1 MSFADTGLSEDVLK
15 AVADSGY
22 DTPTPIQEKAIPT
35 VLMGR
40 DILGCAQ
47 TGTGKTASFTLPMI
61 DILAHGRAKMRM
73 PRSLILE
80 PTRELATQVAENFD
94 KYGKYSK
101 LNKAL
106 LIGGTDMKAQI
117 KILDSGADVL
127 IATPGRLLDMFER
140 GHLIMR
146 DVKILVIDEAD
157 RMLDM
162 GFIPDIE
169 KIVAMLP
176 PLRQTLFFSATMAPE
191 IKRLAD
197 KFLQNPKEISVSAPA
212 STAAT
217 VTQGLAIVRPGGEH
231 RGLDGKKKLKRDVL
245 REMIDHEAVSDA
257 IVFCNRKMDV
267 ASVYKSL
274 SKRGYKVGQLHG
286 DMSQPARTEM
296 LAGFKNKDFNILVC
310 SDVAA
315 RGLDIPNLSHVFNF
329 DIPINAEDY
338 VHRIGR
344 TGRAGKEG
352 HAYSIALPEDGKY
365 VSAIEKLIGKEIP
378 RLEMDGF
385 AKAELSEGDD
395 RGGRGGRG
403 GRSGG
408 RGGERGGR
416 SRDRGSR
423 DRKPAP
429 VQTTPVQTTPVQT
442 APESTPAVADEQPAE
457 AKTSSAP
464 APQPEATSK
473 RKERGARDGGR
484 GRGRDGQNR
493 ARQDRGRERTAVREI
508 HNEICDG
515 HMPAFL
521 MRAPDAPASKGEKPT
536 SKDEKKAAPK
546 KAAPKKRAPRK
557 KAAPK
562 ADTPAQTETSNSSE
576 D

>member
-1 MSFADTGLSEDVLK
+1 MSFADTGLSEDVLR

-22 DTPTPIQEKAIPT
+22 DTPTPIQVKAIPT

-94 KYGKYSK
+94 KYGKYHK

-106 LIGGTDMKAQI
+106 LIGGTDMKAQT
-117 KILDSGADVL
+117 KILDGGADVL

-169 KIVAMLP
+169 RIVSMLP
-176 PLRQTLFFSATMAPE
+176 PLRQTLFFSATMAPA

-197 KFLQNPKEISVSAPA
+197 KFLMNPKEISVSAPA
-212 STAAT
+212 STAET
-217 VTQGLAIVRPGGEH
+217 VTLGLVIVRPTSLH
-231 RGLDGKKKLKRDVL
+231 RGQDGKKKLKREVL
-245 REMIDHEAVSDA
+245 RDLISHEDVKDA
-257 IVFCNRKMDV
+257 IIFCNRKVDV
-267 ASVYKSL
+267 ATVYKSL
-274 SKRGYKVGQLHG
+274 SKRGYQVGQLHG
-286 DMSQPARTEM
+286 DMSQPSRTET
-296 LAGFKNKDFNILVC
+296 LARFKNKDFNLLVC

-365 VSAIEKLIGKEIP
+365 ISAIEKLIGKEIP
-378 RLEMDGF
+378 RLKMTNFETAQLGD
-385 AKAELSEGDD
+385 GDD
-395 RGGRGGRG
+395 RGQ
-403 GRSGG
+403 
-408 RGGERGGR
+408 ERTRTR
-416 SRDRGSR
+416 SREENRGENRGR
-423 DRKPAP
+423 DRSRNRDRTPRPAQNHP
-429 VQTTPVQTTPVQT
+429 PATAPAAAQEPAIQTPVQSPSAAADTPPTEVTT
-442 APESTPAVADEQPAE
+442 AS
-457 AKTSSAP
+457 P
-464 APQPEATSK
+464 APQPRA
-473 RKERGARDGGR
+473 ERRPRSERNAPRNDRSERSERASGR
-484 GRGRDGQNR
+484 GRNRGSHDTSRD
-493 ARQDRGRERTAVREI
+493 I

-521 MRAPDAPASKGEKPT
+521 TSPAAIPIDKAPPGKAG
-536 SKDEKKAAPK
+536 EKKAEQK
-546 KAAPKKRAPRK
+546 KAPPKKRAPRK
-557 KAAPK
+557 KPVVK
-562 ADTPAQTETSNSSE
+562 TDPPQSE
-576 D
+576 E